1 MQGNPHSQAGNGTLL
16 STKKVRGLFLVVLL
30 SLLLLPLP
38 GHLPLVPAGV
48 AQAQDAG
55 LNARRFL
62 PSPGSALN
70 YNQVAGTELPGH
82 LVSSFGI
89 FFDYGYR
96 PLVAS
101 RGDEAIDLIQQAMSS
116 SLQGALGL
124 GKRFQLGLSM
134 PLTVYQASKVTVEN
148 AYVPELSPWA
158 LGDLVIEPKALF
170 LKGKMLSMALAV
182 PISVPTGDSS
192 QYQGEAGLTFEP
204 RAILELR
211 GLHLRTAFNL
221 GFLARQSQTLFGIT
235 SRNELRAG
243 GVFAYAAPGDRLTFL
258 AEVFGGVGLNTE
270 TALALESPGL
280 ELNLSG
286 RYAFKNGHNLTLG
299 AGPGIGNQFG
309 TPAFRAFMGYAYAPV
324 TKKKIDLDSDG
335 VTEAKDACPTEPED
349 LDSFQDEDGC
359 PDPDNDQ
366 DGLLDATDR
375 CPLEAEDL
383 DKFQDE
389 DGCIDA
395 DNDQDGLADAD
406 DKCPLQLE
414 KAGRSKRDGC
424 PDTDQDSDGVSDD
437 ADLCPTIKSGPEND
451 ANNDG
456 CLDDDSDGD
465 SIPFVSDLCPRK
477 PEDFI
482 PPFQGDGCPSTE
494 PWLQQPTPAPGIA
507 SGREPFSPVPQTLQ
521 PVEPDPGQR
530 PGETVTS
537 ATPAPTQTAD
547 AAKADATKIDENK
560 KETTSADATG
570 EATAAAPEAPSEP
583 SLYERFVPKII
594 RDVISLAKD
603 WLVALEKKL
612 PMVAKM
618 GGSASTG
625 VAAGF
630 WLARGGPKT
639 ALNGL
644 KSLRDLKKSGNSSK
658 KGGKTDLKGMQKK
671 LDQLVKMSDW
681 LAEQTNIEAFR
692 DVSGYGKDAQRVLK
706 VRQDL
711 KDRVDQVKNL
721 SKDMK
726 KLVDTLQGHDTDG
739 AAKKTEEA
747 IPVIPF
753 LRVNVSD
760 NRLELLERIAFAEKS
775 AEVKPEDQ
783 TTLDL
788 VLSTLKAHPK
798 ITRIGIEGYT
808 DSEGDEAQST
818 ALSMARAQAVL
829 KRLVDAGADASRLHV
844 IPCGEARP
852 ISKKGTPEGKKD
864 NRRVEFLVLHID
876 GQPLPGR
883 FTDPP
888 TGEGADTMAPPSTPP
903 QPPPVA

>member
-1 MQGNPHSQAGNGTLL
+1 MQGNLHSQAGNGTLL
-16 STKKVRGLFLVVLL
+16 STKEVRGLFLVVLL

-82 LVSSFGI
+82 LVSSFGV

-170 LKGKMLSMALAV
+170 LKGNMLSMALAV

-243 GVFAYAAPGDRLTFL
+243 GVLAYAAPGDRLTFL

-270 TALALESPGL
+270 TELALESPGL

-286 RYAFKNGHNLTLG
+286 RYAFKNGHNFTLG
-299 AGPGIGNQFG
+299 AGPGVGNQFG
-309 TPAFRAFMGYAYAPV
+309 TPAFRAFLGYAYAPV
-324 TKKKIDLDSDG
+324 NKKKIDSDSDG
-335 VTEAKDACPTEPED
+335 IADTKDTCPKEPED
-349 LDSFQDEDGC
+349 ADSFQDDDGC
-359 PDPDNDQ
+359 PEPDNDQ
-366 DGLLDATDR
+366 DGLLDAKDR
-375 CPLEAEDL
+375 CPTEPEDL
-383 DKFQDE
+383 DKFQDD
-389 DGCIDA
+389 DGCVDA
-395 DNDQDGLADAD
+395 DNDQDGIADAD

-424 PDTDQDSDGVSDD
+424 PDVDQDTDGVADD
-437 ADLCPTIKSGPEND
+437 VDLCPNVKSAPEND

-465 SIPFVSDLCPRK
+465 AIPLAKDLCPRK
-477 PEDFI
+477 PEDLI
-482 PPFQGDGCPSTE
+482 PPFAGDGCPSTE
-494 PWLQQPTPAPGIA
+494 PWLQQPISVPGIA
-507 SGREPFSPVPQTLQ
+507 NAGDPSSALQQVLLPVA
-521 PVEPDPGQR
+521 PDPAQR
-530 PGETVTS
+530 PIETLTS
-537 ATPAPTQTAD
+537 ATPVPTQTAD
-547 AAKADATKIDENK
+547 EAKNADSKGEATGANADAT
-560 KETTSADATG
+560 AQ
-570 EATAAAPEAPSEP
+570 APETPAEP
-583 SLYERFVPKII
+583 SWYERIVPKVI
-594 RDVISLAKD
+594 RDLITVAKD
-603 WLVALEKKL
+603 WLAALEKKL

-625 VAAGF
+625 MAAGF
-630 WLARGGPKT
+630 WLAKGGPRS

-644 KSLRDLKKSGNSSK
+644 RSLKDLKKSGNSSK

-739 AAKKTEEA
+739 AAKKTEDA
-747 IPVIPF
+747 VPVIPF

-760 NRLELLERIAFAEKS
+760 NRLELLERISFAEKS

-783 TTLDL
+783 TTLEL

-808 DSEGDEAQST
+808 DSEGDEAQSA

-829 KRLVDAGADASRLHV
+829 KRLVDAGADASRLQV
-844 IPCGEARP
+844 VPCGEARP

-888 TGEGADTMAPPSTPP
+888 TVEGAELNPPANPPS
-903 QPPPVA
+903 QPPTV